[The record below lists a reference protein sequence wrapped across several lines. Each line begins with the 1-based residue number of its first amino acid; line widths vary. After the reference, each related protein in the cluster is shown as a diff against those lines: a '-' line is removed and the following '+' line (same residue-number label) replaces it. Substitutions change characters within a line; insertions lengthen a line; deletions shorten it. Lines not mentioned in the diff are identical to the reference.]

1 MTLSGELC
9 SHRVA
14 ACHRQQVVAPPKLT
28 WIALFHCLRV
38 IPFLSCFMV
47 LVQECD
53 GGPCSRMW
61 RWFLLNNVT
70 VVLAQECDIGSCS
83 RMWRWFLLKNV
94 TVVLAQECDG
104 GSCSRMW
111 QSFYC
116 MGKQAEVPGIPLT
129 PHLKNWTAGQTN
141 RVYPQIVQR
150 MVTAYSGLAR
160 TIYIRCIHGV
170 FGRGITKYT
179 VIYGGYTRLW
189 PTLHIPC
196 HTIRGLYPQSIRKQV
211 NASRF
216 VGAAAMVPL
225 ACVRKRSWHRDQVS
239 NANDFPHPT

>member
-160 TIYIRCIHGV
+160 TIYIRCIHGI
-170 FGRGITKYT
+170 FGREMTKYT
-179 VIYGGYTRLW
+179 VIYGAYVRFW
-189 PTLHIPC
+189 PTLHMC
-196 HTIRGLYPQSIRKQV
+196 VSDHNVCKDALCDMCCLMCVEAVT
-211 NASRF
+211 NWASCMEGNDTFNHRQ
-216 VGAAAMVPL
+216 GWAM
-225 ACVRKRSWHRDQVS
+225 RESM
-239 NANDFPHPT
+239 